1 MAQAQPVVHFEVV
14 GKDGAALQK
23 FYSSLFSWKIDANNP
38 MQYGIVTA
46 EEGGISGGIG
56 PAPEG
61 SAGHVTVY
69 VDVDDPAAYLAK
81 AEQLGGKTVMPPTE
95 VPGFGV
101 TFALFS
107 HPEGHVLGVT
117 KAGGGQQ

>member
-1 MAQAQPVVHFEVV
+1 LATSAPPRWRWV
-14 GKDGAALQK
+14 ANQK
-23 FYSSLFSWKIDANNP
+23 SRTAWL
-38 MQYGIVTA
+38 GIVTA
-46 EEGGISGGIG
+46 EEGGIGGGIG

-107 HPEGHVLGVT
+107 DPEGHVLGLT

>member
-1 MAQAQPVVHFEVV
+1 MKLASGRVGHVCSSSMAV
-14 GKDGAALQK
+14 GCEPEES
-23 FYSSLFSWKIDANNP
+23 YSLARHRH
-38 MQYGIVTA
+38 GRG
-46 EEGGISGGIG
+46 GGIGGGIG

-107 HPEGHVLGVT
+107 DPEGHVLGLT

>member
-1 MAQAQPVVHFEVV
+1 MTQPVVHFEAV
-14 GKDGAALQK
+14 GPDAKALQDY
-23 FYSSLFSWKIDANNP
+23 YSSLFGWKIDANNP
-38 MQYGIVTA
+38 MQYGLVTA
-46 EEGGISGGIG
+46 EAGGIGGGIG
-56 PAPEG
+56 PAAEG

-81 AEQLGGKTVMPPTE
+81 VEQLGGKTVMPPTE

-107 HPEGHVLGVT
+107 DPDGHVIGLT
-117 KAGGGQQ
+117 KARGDQG

>member
-1 MAQAQPVVHFEVV
+1 MANPVNWFEIV
-14 GKDGAALQK
+14 GGDAARMQR
-23 FYSSLFSWKIDANNP
+23 FYGELFGWKIDANNP

-107 HPEGHVLGVT
+107 DPEGHVLGLT